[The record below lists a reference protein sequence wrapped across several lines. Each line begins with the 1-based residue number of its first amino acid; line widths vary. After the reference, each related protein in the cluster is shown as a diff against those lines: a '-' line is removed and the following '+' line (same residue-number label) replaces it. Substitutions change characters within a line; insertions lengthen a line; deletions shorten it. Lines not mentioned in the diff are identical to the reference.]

1 MNRPAEPT
9 DRLERL
15 RALDPQRS
23 FIVQAPAG
31 SGKTELLIQRYL
43 ALLARVQQPEE
54 IAAITFTRKSAA
66 DMRLRVLQALER
78 ARGARPDE
86 PNAALTWTHARAVLE
101 RAEERSWNL
110 EQHAARLRTQ
120 TIDAL
125 CASLA
130 AQMPVLA
137 LFGAAPRPID
147 DATALYRE
155 AARATL
161 SMLDGSDAAVVADIA
176 SLLAHLD
183 DNVAVAIDLTA
194 SMLARRDQWLRALV
208 QGLDRRHL
216 ETGLETECAL
226 ALARVDEAFA
236 AAGLPLPVAGGV
248 ASFEAR
254 LAQWQA
260 AARELLTQK
269 ETWRVRSPL
278 AQQYKNHE
286 QAELLRGALLE
297 LGACPPVRYSDAQ
310 WETLGAIARLLPVAV
325 AQLKLLFAA
334 RAQADFMEIAQGALE
349 ALGEPEAPTDLM
361 LALDYRIQ
369 HILVDEFQ
377 DTSFTQYALLKSLT
391 AGWQAGDGR
400 TLFLVGDPMQSIYR
414 FREADVS
421 LFLRARREG
430 IGSLTLEPVTLSAN
444 FRSHAGIV
452 DWVNGCFGRIMPAAE
467 DPSAGAV
474 PYAASQATRAEAAL
488 GTPGVRVHAFF
499 DDDGR
504 SEAQQ
509 VVELAA
515 AARAGGG
522 TTAVLVRNRAHLD
535 EIVPA
540 LRRAGLRHRAID
552 IEPLGHRQAVQDLL
566 ALTRAL
572 EHAADRAAWLALL
585 RAPWCG
591 LALAD
596 LHALVAEPS
605 TPPARRA
612 LDNRQDLFP
621 ETLNERASPA
631 DRSIKTDMRTVW
643 EMMHDGARLARLSGE
658 GRQRLARVRDILEPC
673 IANRLRGTLRARVE
687 SAWLALG
694 GPACVSEEKDLEDAA
709 AYLDHLESW
718 TSGADLADA
727 RGFDESLRKLYA
739 RADLDARDDDVQ
751 LMTIHKAKG
760 LEFDTVIVPGLG
772 GAPRRRD
779 PSLLLWTER
788 SGQHGQARL
797 LLAPVKEAGGPK
809 DAIYDYLVRL
819 DERAESEECTRLL
832 YVAATRA
839 KRELHL
845 LGAVRRDEHGDP
857 RAPGGGSLLA
867 KLWPVIEASFLRE
880 SEAQPPAGRPSGE
893 AAPTIDQR
901 LRRLPID
908 WHVPPLPQPA
918 AWLAGKPSASPREAI
933 EFSWAGETA
942 RHVGTVVHRW
952 LQRMA
957 EDGLRGWDPE
967 RIAALHAAFENQL
980 AARGV
985 PAEMQREGAE
995 RVREAL
1001 ARALADERGRWL
1013 LGPRAGAR
1021 SEVRIATALEG
1032 RMATVVIDRVFTD
1045 EAGVRW
1051 IVDYKTSTHEGADRE
1066 QFLDRERERYRAQ
1079 LERYANILG
1088 FSGARLG
1095 IYFPLLGGWREWR
1108 AP

>member
-1 MNRPAEPT
+1 MNRHAQPA
-9 DRLERL
+9 DRAERL
-15 RALDPQRS
+15 RSLDPHRS

-43 ALLARVQQPEE
+43 ALLARVQEPEE

-66 DMRLRVLQALER
+66 EMRLRVLQAFER
-78 ARGARPDE
+78 ARGARPAE

-101 RAEERSWNL
+101 RDAERSWNL
-110 EQHAARLRTQ
+110 EQHAARLRIQ

-137 LFGAAPRPID
+137 LFGAPPRPID
-147 DATALYRE
+147 DASALYRE
-155 AARATL
+155 AAHATL
-161 SMLDGSDAAVVADIA
+161 LLLDTGDAAIASDIA

-183 DNVAVAIDLTA
+183 NNVPVAIDLTA

-208 QGLDRRHL
+208 QGLDRTHL
-216 ETGLETECAL
+216 EAGLEAECKRAL
-226 ALARVDEAFA
+226 AAADDTFA
-236 AAGLPLPVAGGV
+236 AAKLPLPVAGGEAGV
-248 ASFEAR
+248 EAR
-254 LAQWQA
+254 LTQWRA
-260 AARELLTQK
+260 AAREFLTQK
-269 ETWRVRSPL
+269 GTWRARNAT
-278 AQQYKNHE
+278 AQQYKDHE
-286 QAELLRGALLE
+286 QSKLLRAALLE
-297 LGACPPVRYSDAQ
+297 LGGCPPARYSDAQ

-325 AQLKLLFAA
+325 AQLKLVFAA
-334 RAQADFMEIAQGALE
+334 RAEADFMEIAQGALQ

-361 LALDYRIQ
+361 LALDYRIR

-391 AGWQAGDGR
+391 AGWQGGDGR

-414 FREADVS
+414 FREADVG

-430 IGSLTLEPVTLSAN
+430 IGSVTLEPVTLSAN
-444 FRSHAGIV
+444 FRSQASIV
-452 DWVNGCFGRIMPAAE
+452 GWVNDSFSRIMPAVE

-474 PYAASQATRAEAAL
+474 PYAASQAVLADATGGA
-488 GTPGVRVHAFF
+488 PGVRIHAFF

-509 VVELAA
+509 VVELVA
-515 AARAGGG
+515 AARERGG

-540 LRRAGLRHRAID
+540 LRRAGLRHQAIE

-572 EHAADRAAWLALL
+572 AHLADRVAWLALL

-591 LALAD
+591 LELSD
-596 LHALVAEPS
+596 LHALVGEPS
-605 TPPARRA
+605 VSPARRE
-612 LDNRQDLFP
+612 LENHQDLFP
-621 ETLNERASPA
+621 ETLNTQASPA
-631 DRSIKTDMRTVW
+631 DQNIKTDMRTVW
-643 EMMHDGARLARLSGE
+643 EMMRDEARAARLSVE
-658 GRQRLARVRDILEPC
+658 GRMRLARVRGILEPSV
-673 IANRLRGTLRARVE
+673 ADRLRGTLRERVE

-694 GPACVSEEKDLEDAA
+694 GPACVSEQKDLEDAA

-718 TSGADLADA
+718 TSGADLTDV
-727 RGFDESLRKLYA
+727 RGFEQSLARLYA
-739 RADLDARDDDVQ
+739 RADLHAGDADVQ

-779 PSLLLWTER
+779 PSLLLWLER
-788 SGQHGQARL
+788 SGAQGAARL
-797 LLAPVKEAGGPK
+797 LLAPVKESGGPK
-809 DAIYDYLVRL
+809 DEIYDYLVRL

-845 LGAVRRDEHGDP
+845 LGGVRRDDHGGP
-857 RAPGGGSLLA
+857 KAPGAGSLLS
-867 KLWPVIEASFLRE
+867 KLWPAVEGIFLRE
-880 SEAQPPAGRPSGE
+880 SESPQAPAVRPSGV
-893 AAPTIDQR
+893 APTIDQR
-901 LRRLPID
+901 LRRLPLD
-908 WHVPPLPQPA
+908 WCLPPLPKPA
-918 AWLAGKPSASPREAI
+918 GWLAGPDSSSPREAI

-952 LQRMA
+952 LQRLA
-957 EDGLRGWDPE
+957 GDQLRGWDPE
-967 RIAALHAAFENQL
+967 RIAELRPAFQKQL

-985 PAEMQREGAE
+985 PTDMQQQGAE

-1001 ARALADERGRWL
+1001 ARALADDRGRWL

-1021 SEVRIATALEG
+1021 SEVRIAAVLEG
-1032 RMATVVIDRVFTD
+1032 RLATVVIDRIFTD
-1045 EAGVRW
+1045 EDGDRW
-1051 IVDYKTSTHEGADRE
+1051 IVDYKTSTHEGAERE

-1079 LERYANILG
+1079 LERYADILG
-1088 FSGARLG
+1088 LRGARLG

-1108 AP
+1108 AS